1 MGFSSRTHRAFKSER
16 NSPIPTGADR
26 VAERANKM
34 TPNAGPTEAHEHSS
48 GPSNLMDQAQ
58 LLYVDGRYQPSSDG
72 ATFLVNNP
80 MTGHRIYNC
89 ASASVDDYSLTI
101 ENAHE
106 AYQSWSKTGPTA
118 RRMIFLKA
126 AGILESYLHRDA
138 GEIMSQEISAPDYWV
153 KINIHSTAGTL
164 REVAGLATQIRGE
177 VIPTDRPGTTAF
189 MERQPVGVVFGIAPW
204 NAPVGDVKRAFELG
218 ILWEALTSINR

>member
-1 MGFSSRTHRAFKSER
+1 
-16 NSPIPTGADR
+16 
-26 VAERANKM
+26 M

-89 ASASVDDYSLTI
+89 ASASVDDYSLAI